1 MTRIALIR
9 HGSTAWNKEGKM
21 QGSTDIPLD
30 AEGLEQ
36 ARKLGVR
43 LSDEHWDI
51 VYTSQLSRAR
61 QTGEI
66 IAAGLGIGDIRQDKR
81 LMEVHGGLTEGTT
94 EADRIVK
101 WGADWRQLE
110 LGRETEQSVLGRGL
124 GFLDELLH
132 EHAGKHILIVSHGGF
147 IRQLLRK
154 LAPEL
159 AQDVMLKNTSVTRF
173 TVQDDQ
179 WECELYNCTV
189 HLNEV

>member
-36 ARKLGVR
+36 ARKLGIR
-43 LSDEHWDI
+43 LSDEHWDLI
-51 VYTSQLSRAR
+51 YTSQLSRAK

-66 IAAGLGIGDIRQDKR
+66 IAAELGITDIRQDKR
-81 LMEVHGGLTEGTT
+81 IMEVSGGLTEGTT
-94 EADRIVK
+94 EGDRILK

-110 LGRETEQSVLGRGL
+110 LGRETELSVLARGMA
-124 GFLDELLH
+124 FLEDLLQ

-147 IRQLLRK
+147 IRHLLRK
-154 LAPEL
+154 FAPGLTQEEH
-159 AQDVMLKNTSVTRF
+159 LKNTSVTRF
-173 TVQDDQ
+173 NISDDQ
-179 WECELYNCTV
+179 WECELYNCTA

>member
-36 ARKLGVR
+36 ARKLGIR
-43 LSDEHWDI
+43 LSDEHWDLI
-51 VYTSQLSRAR
+51 YTSHLSRAR

-66 IAAGLGIGDIRQDKR
+66 IAARLGIKDLRQDKR

-94 EADRIVK
+94 EADRLEK
-101 WGADWRQLE
+101 WGPGWRQLE
-110 LGRETEQSVLGRGL
+110 LGMETEQSVLGRGFE
-124 GFLDELLH
+124 FLEDLIR
-132 EHAGKHILIVSHGGF
+132 EHAGKHILLVSHGSF
-147 IRQLLRK
+147 IRHMLRK
-154 LAPEL
+154 LAPTL
-159 AQDVMLKNTSVTRF
+159 TQDATLKNTSVTRF
-173 TVQDDQ
+173 TVSDDQ
-179 WECELYNCTV
+179 WDCELYNCTV

>member
-51 VYTSQLSRAR
+51 VFTSQLSRAK

-66 IAAGLGIGDIRQDKR
+66 IAAELGITDIRQDKR
-81 LMEVHGGLTEGTT
+81 IMEISGGLTEGTT
-94 EADRIVK
+94 EGDRIVK
-101 WGADWRQLE
+101 WGPDWRQLE
-110 LGRETEQSVLGRGL
+110 LGRETELSVLTRGMA
-124 GFLDELLH
+124 FLEDLLQAP
-132 EHAGKHILIVSHGGF
+132 AGKHILIVSHGGF
-147 IRQLLRK
+147 IRHLLRK
-154 LAPEL
+154 LAPSLTQEEH
-159 AQDVMLKNTSVTRF
+159 LKNTSVTRF
-173 TVQDDQ
+173 NISDDQ
-179 WECELYNCTV
+179 WECELYNCTA
-189 HLNEV
+189 HLNEL